1 MLVAAVLEVIEHQDM
16 AQVLHVELLY
26 QLQQQAIQLQ

>member
-1 MLVAAVLEVIEHQDM
+1 MLVALVLEVIEHQVM

-26 QLQQQAIQLQ
+26 RFQQQAIQLQ